1 MKILHTS
8 DWHLGQN
15 FYNKSRKNEHE
26 RFLQWLLE
34 QVTEHDIDAI
44 IVAGDIFDTSTPPS
58 YAREMYNKFV
68 VDSNKIGCQLVLLGG
83 NHDSVSVLKE
93 TQQLLKYMGADVIPN
108 TRLLEQ
114 VTEHDIDAIIVA
126 GDIFDTSTPPS
137 YAREMYNKFVV
148 DSNKTGCQLVL
159 LGGNHDSV
167 SVLKETQ
174 QLLKYMGA
182 DVIPNTNEDHA
193 TQVVELKG
201 KNGDVE
207 ALVCAIPFIRPRDV
221 LTSQA
226 GVTGV
231 ERQKQLGNAIKQHYQ
246 SVYDAAVE
254 KRATFENSE
263 HMPRLLEQVTEHDI
277 DAIIVAGDIFDTST
291 PPSYAREMYNKFV
304 VDSNKIGC
312 QLVLLGGNHDSVSV
326 LKETQQLLKYMGAD
340 VIPNTN
346 EDHATQ
352 VVELKGKNGDVEA
365 LVCAIPFIR
374 PRDVLTSQAGVTGV
388 ERQKQLGDAI
398 KQHYQSVYDAAV
410 EKRATFENSEHMP
423 IIATGHLT
431 AMGVQQSD

>member
-26 RFLQWLLE
+26 RFLQW
-34 QVTEHDIDAI
+34 
-44 IVAGDIFDTSTPPS
+44 
-58 YAREMYNKFV
+58 
-68 VDSNKIGCQLVLLGG
+68 
-83 NHDSVSVLKE
+83 
-93 TQQLLKYMGADVIPN
+93 
-108 TRLLEQ
+108 
-114 VTEHDIDAIIVA
+114 
-126 GDIFDTSTPPS
+126 
-137 YAREMYNKFVV
+137 
-148 DSNKTGCQLVL
+148 
-159 LGGNHDSV
+159 
-167 SVLKETQ
+167 
-174 QLLKYMGA
+174 
-182 DVIPNTNEDHA
+182 
-193 TQVVELKG
+193 
-201 KNGDVE
+201 
-207 ALVCAIPFIRPRDV
+207 
-221 LTSQA
+221 
-226 GVTGV
+226 
-231 ERQKQLGNAIKQHYQ
+231 
-246 SVYDAAVE
+246 
-254 KRATFENSE
+254 
-263 HMPRLLEQVTEHDI
+263 LLEQVTEHDI

-431 AMGVQQSD
+431 AMGVQQSDSVRDIYVGNLDGFAADGFPDADYIALGHIHRPQVVAKREYIRYCGSPIPLSFDELKSQKQVCVVEFVEGERTISQLPVPTFQPLAEIKGDLSEIESQLNQYIGLDSDQSVWLSIEVQAQDYLSDLQERMRALTEGLNVEVLQLRRARERRNQALEQESAETLSELSPMDVFTKRIALEEFETDSEKARLERMTVKFKQVMVEVSERAQTPNKVEE

>member
-26 RFLQWLLE
+26 RFLQW
-34 QVTEHDIDAI
+34 
-44 IVAGDIFDTSTPPS
+44 
-58 YAREMYNKFV
+58 
-68 VDSNKIGCQLVLLGG
+68 
-83 NHDSVSVLKE
+83 
-93 TQQLLKYMGADVIPN
+93 
-108 TRLLEQ
+108 
-114 VTEHDIDAIIVA
+114 
-126 GDIFDTSTPPS
+126 
-137 YAREMYNKFVV
+137 
-148 DSNKTGCQLVL
+148 
-159 LGGNHDSV
+159 
-167 SVLKETQ
+167 
-174 QLLKYMGA
+174 
-182 DVIPNTNEDHA
+182 
-193 TQVVELKG
+193 
-201 KNGDVE
+201 
-207 ALVCAIPFIRPRDV
+207 
-221 LTSQA
+221 
-226 GVTGV
+226 
-231 ERQKQLGNAIKQHYQ
+231 
-246 SVYDAAVE
+246 
-254 KRATFENSE
+254 
-263 HMPRLLEQVTEHDI
+263 LLEQVTEHDI

-410 EKRATFENSEHMP
+410 AKRGTFDNSEHMP

-431 AMGVQQSD
+431 AMGVQQSDSVRDIYVGNLDGFAADGFPDADYIALGHIHRPQVVAKREYIRYSGSPIPLSFDELKSQKQVCVVEFVEGERTISQLPVPTFQPLAEIKGDLSEIESQLNQYIGLDSDQSVWLSIEVQAQDYLSDLQERMRSLTDGLNVEVLQLRRARERRNQALEQESAETLSELSPMDVFSKRIALEEFETDSEKARLERMTVKFKQVMVEVSESAQTPNKVEE

>member
-68 VDSNKIGCQLVLLGG
+68 VDSNKI
-83 NHDSVSVLKE
+83 D
-93 TQQLLKYMGADVIPN
+93 
-108 TRLLEQ
+108 
-114 VTEHDIDAIIVA
+114 
-126 GDIFDTSTPPS
+126 
-137 YAREMYNKFVV
+137 
-148 DSNKTGCQLVL
+148 
-159 LGGNHDSV
+159 
-167 SVLKETQ
+167 
-174 QLLKYMGA
+174 
-182 DVIPNTNEDHA
+182 
-193 TQVVELKG
+193 
-201 KNGDVE
+201 
-207 ALVCAIPFIRPRDV
+207 
-221 LTSQA
+221 
-226 GVTGV
+226 
-231 ERQKQLGNAIKQHYQ
+231 
-246 SVYDAAVE
+246 
-254 KRATFENSE
+254 
-263 HMPRLLEQVTEHDI
+263 
-277 DAIIVAGDIFDTST
+277 
-291 PPSYAREMYNKFV
+291 
-304 VDSNKIGC
+304 C

-410 EKRATFENSEHMP
+410 KKRATFENSEHMP

-431 AMGVQQSD
+431 AMGVQQSDSVRDIYVGNLDGFAADGFPDADYIALGHIHRPQVVAKREYIRYSGSPIPLSFDELKSQKQVCVVEFVEGERTISQLPVPTFQPLAEIKGDLSEIESQLNQYIGLDSEQSVWLSIEVQAQDYLSDLQERMRTLTEGLNVEVLQLRRARERRNQALEQESAETLSELSPMDVFSKRIALEEFETDSEKARLERMTVKFKQVMVEVSESAQAPNKVEE

>member
-68 VDSNKIGCQLVLLGG
+68 VDSNKI
-83 NHDSVSVLKE
+83 D
-93 TQQLLKYMGADVIPN
+93 
-108 TRLLEQ
+108 
-114 VTEHDIDAIIVA
+114 
-126 GDIFDTSTPPS
+126 
-137 YAREMYNKFVV
+137 
-148 DSNKTGCQLVL
+148 
-159 LGGNHDSV
+159 
-167 SVLKETQ
+167 
-174 QLLKYMGA
+174 
-182 DVIPNTNEDHA
+182 
-193 TQVVELKG
+193 
-201 KNGDVE
+201 
-207 ALVCAIPFIRPRDV
+207 
-221 LTSQA
+221 
-226 GVTGV
+226 
-231 ERQKQLGNAIKQHYQ
+231 
-246 SVYDAAVE
+246 
-254 KRATFENSE
+254 
-263 HMPRLLEQVTEHDI
+263 
-277 DAIIVAGDIFDTST
+277 
-291 PPSYAREMYNKFV
+291 
-304 VDSNKIGC
+304 C

-410 EKRATFENSEHMP
+410 KKRATFENSEHIP

-431 AMGVQQSD
+431 AMGVQQSDSVRDIYVGNLDGFAADGFPDADYIALGHIHRPQVVAKREYIRYSGSPIPLSFDELKSQKQVCVVEFVEGERTISQLPVPTFQPLAEIKGDLSEIESQLNQYIGLD

>member
-108 TRLLEQ
+108 T
-114 VTEHDIDAIIVA
+114 
-126 GDIFDTSTPPS
+126 
-137 YAREMYNKFVV
+137 
-148 DSNKTGCQLVL
+148 
-159 LGGNHDSV
+159 
-167 SVLKETQ
+167 
-174 QLLKYMGA
+174 
-182 DVIPNTNEDHA
+182 NEDHA

-201 KNGDVE
+201 KSGKVE

-226 GVTGV
+226 GV
-231 ERQKQLGNAIKQHYQ
+231 K
-246 SVYDAAVE
+246 
-254 KRATFENSE
+254 
-263 HMPRLLEQVTEHDI
+263 
-277 DAIIVAGDIFDTST
+277 
-291 PPSYAREMYNKFV
+291 
-304 VDSNKIGC
+304 
-312 QLVLLGGNHDSVSV
+312 
-326 LKETQQLLKYMGAD
+326 
-340 VIPNTN
+340 
-346 EDHATQ
+346 
-352 VVELKGKNGDVEA
+352 
-365 LVCAIPFIR
+365 
-374 PRDVLTSQAGVTGV
+374 GV

-410 EKRATFENSEHMP
+410 AKRNTFENRDTMP

-431 AMGVQQSD
+431 AMGVKQSDSVRDIYVGNLDGFAADGFPNADYIALGHIHRPQVVAKREHIRYCGSPIPLSFDELKSKKQVCVVEFVQGERSISQLEVPIFQPLAEIKGDLSEIESQLNQYIDMEEEQSVWLSIEVQAQDYLSDLQERMRALTEGLNVEVLQLRRARERRNQALEHESAETLAELTPMDVFEKRIALEEFESDTEKERLERMTVKFKQVIAEVSHGTDGLNGSEE

>member
-68 VDSNKIGCQLVLLGG
+68 VDSNKI
-83 NHDSVSVLKE
+83 D
-93 TQQLLKYMGADVIPN
+93 
-108 TRLLEQ
+108 
-114 VTEHDIDAIIVA
+114 
-126 GDIFDTSTPPS
+126 
-137 YAREMYNKFVV
+137 
-148 DSNKTGCQLVL
+148 
-159 LGGNHDSV
+159 
-167 SVLKETQ
+167 
-174 QLLKYMGA
+174 
-182 DVIPNTNEDHA
+182 
-193 TQVVELKG
+193 
-201 KNGDVE
+201 
-207 ALVCAIPFIRPRDV
+207 
-221 LTSQA
+221 
-226 GVTGV
+226 
-231 ERQKQLGNAIKQHYQ
+231 
-246 SVYDAAVE
+246 
-254 KRATFENSE
+254 
-263 HMPRLLEQVTEHDI
+263 
-277 DAIIVAGDIFDTST
+277 
-291 PPSYAREMYNKFV
+291 
-304 VDSNKIGC
+304 C

-410 EKRATFENSEHMP
+410 KKRATFENSEHIP

-431 AMGVQQSD
+431 AMGVQQSDSVRDIYVGNLDGFAADGFPDADYIALGHIHRPQVVAKREYIRYSGSPIPLSFDELKSQKQVCVVEFVEGERTISQLPVPTFQPLAEIKGDLSEIESQLNQYIGLDSEQSVWLSIEVQAQDYLSDLQERMRTLTEGLNVEVLQLRRARERRNQALEQESAETLSELSPMDVFSKRIALEEFETDSEKARLERMTVKFKQVMVEVSESAQAPNKVEE

>member
-108 TRLLEQ
+108 T
-114 VTEHDIDAIIVA
+114 
-126 GDIFDTSTPPS
+126 
-137 YAREMYNKFVV
+137 
-148 DSNKTGCQLVL
+148 
-159 LGGNHDSV
+159 
-167 SVLKETQ
+167 
-174 QLLKYMGA
+174 
-182 DVIPNTNEDHA
+182 NEDHA

-201 KNGDVE
+201 KSGKVE

-226 GVTGV
+226 GV
-231 ERQKQLGNAIKQHYQ
+231 K
-246 SVYDAAVE
+246 
-254 KRATFENSE
+254 
-263 HMPRLLEQVTEHDI
+263 
-277 DAIIVAGDIFDTST
+277 
-291 PPSYAREMYNKFV
+291 
-304 VDSNKIGC
+304 
-312 QLVLLGGNHDSVSV
+312 
-326 LKETQQLLKYMGAD
+326 
-340 VIPNTN
+340 
-346 EDHATQ
+346 
-352 VVELKGKNGDVEA
+352 
-365 LVCAIPFIR
+365 
-374 PRDVLTSQAGVTGV
+374 GV

-410 EKRATFENSEHMP
+410 AKRNTFENRNAMP

-431 AMGVQQSD
+431 AMGVKQSDSVRDIYVGNLDGFAADGFPNADYIALGHIHRPQVVAKREHIRYCGSPIPLSFDELKSKKQVCVVEFVQGERSISQLEVPIFQPLAEIKGDLSEIESQLNQYIDMEEEQSVWLSIEVQAQDYLSDLQERMRALTEGLNVEVLQLRRARERRNQALEHESAETLAELTPMDVFEKRIALEEFENDTEKECLERMTVKFKQVIAEVSHGTDGLNGSEE

>member
-93 TQQLLKYMGADVIPN
+93 TQQLLKYMGA
-108 TRLLEQ
+108 
-114 VTEHDIDAIIVA
+114 
-126 GDIFDTSTPPS
+126 
-137 YAREMYNKFVV
+137 Y
-148 DSNKTGCQLVL
+148 
-159 LGGNHDSV
+159 
-167 SVLKETQ
+167 
-174 QLLKYMGA
+174 
-182 DVIPNTNEDHA
+182 
-193 TQVVELKG
+193 
-201 KNGDVE
+201 
-207 ALVCAIPFIRPRDV
+207 
-221 LTSQA
+221 
-226 GVTGV
+226 
-231 ERQKQLGNAIKQHYQ
+231 
-246 SVYDAAVE
+246 
-254 KRATFENSE
+254 
-263 HMPRLLEQVTEHDI
+263 
-277 DAIIVAGDIFDTST
+277 
-291 PPSYAREMYNKFV
+291 
-304 VDSNKIGC
+304 
-312 QLVLLGGNHDSVSV
+312 
-326 LKETQQLLKYMGAD
+326 

-410 EKRATFENSEHMP
+410 EKRAEFENSEHMP

-431 AMGVQQSD
+431 AMGVQQSDSVRDIYVGNLDGFAADGFPDADYIALGHIHRPQVVAKREYIRYCGSPIPLSFDELKSQKQVCVVEFVEGERTISQLPVPTFQPLAEIKGDLSEIESQLNQYIGLDSEQSVWLSIEVQAQDYLSDLQERMRALTEGLNVEVLQLRRARERRNQALEQESAETLSELSPMDVFTKRIALEEFETDSEKARLERMTVKFKQVMVEVSESAQAP

>member
-26 RFLQWLLE
+26 RFLQW
-34 QVTEHDIDAI
+34 
-44 IVAGDIFDTSTPPS
+44 
-58 YAREMYNKFV
+58 
-68 VDSNKIGCQLVLLGG
+68 
-83 NHDSVSVLKE
+83 
-93 TQQLLKYMGADVIPN
+93 
-108 TRLLEQ
+108 
-114 VTEHDIDAIIVA
+114 
-126 GDIFDTSTPPS
+126 
-137 YAREMYNKFVV
+137 
-148 DSNKTGCQLVL
+148 
-159 LGGNHDSV
+159 
-167 SVLKETQ
+167 
-174 QLLKYMGA
+174 
-182 DVIPNTNEDHA
+182 
-193 TQVVELKG
+193 
-201 KNGDVE
+201 
-207 ALVCAIPFIRPRDV
+207 
-221 LTSQA
+221 
-226 GVTGV
+226 
-231 ERQKQLGNAIKQHYQ
+231 
-246 SVYDAAVE
+246 
-254 KRATFENSE
+254 
-263 HMPRLLEQVTEHDI
+263 LLEQVTEHDI

-398 KQHYQSVYDAAV
+398 KQYYQSVYDAAV

-431 AMGVQQSD
+431 AMGVQQSDSVRDIYVGNLDGFAADGFPDADYIALGHIHRPQVVAKREYIRYCGSPIPLSFDELKSQKQVCVVEFVEGERTISQLPVPTFQPLAEIKGDLSEIESQLNQYIGLDSDQSVWLSIEVQAQDYLSDLQERMRALTEGLNVEVLQLRRARERRNQALEQESAETLSELSPMDVFTKRIALEEFETDSEKARLERMTVKFKQVMVEVSESAQTPNKVEE

>member
-68 VDSNKIGCQLVLLGG
+68 VDSNKI
-83 NHDSVSVLKE
+83 D
-93 TQQLLKYMGADVIPN
+93 
-108 TRLLEQ
+108 
-114 VTEHDIDAIIVA
+114 
-126 GDIFDTSTPPS
+126 
-137 YAREMYNKFVV
+137 
-148 DSNKTGCQLVL
+148 
-159 LGGNHDSV
+159 
-167 SVLKETQ
+167 
-174 QLLKYMGA
+174 
-182 DVIPNTNEDHA
+182 
-193 TQVVELKG
+193 
-201 KNGDVE
+201 
-207 ALVCAIPFIRPRDV
+207 
-221 LTSQA
+221 
-226 GVTGV
+226 
-231 ERQKQLGNAIKQHYQ
+231 
-246 SVYDAAVE
+246 
-254 KRATFENSE
+254 
-263 HMPRLLEQVTEHDI
+263 
-277 DAIIVAGDIFDTST
+277 
-291 PPSYAREMYNKFV
+291 
-304 VDSNKIGC
+304 C

-410 EKRATFENSEHMP
+410 KKRATFENSEHMP

-431 AMGVQQSD
+431 AMGVQQSDSVRDIYVGNLDGFAADGFPDADYIALGHIHRPQVVAKREYIRYSGSPIPLSFDELKSQKQVCVVEFVEGERTISQLPVPTFQPLAEIKGDLSEIESQLNQYIGLDSEQSVWLSIEVQAQDYLSDLQERMRALTEGLNVEVLQLRRARERRNQALEQESAETLSELSPMDVFTKRIALEEFETDSEKARLERMTVKFKQVMVEVSESAQAPNKVEE

>member
-68 VDSNKIGCQLVLLGG
+68 VDSNKI
-83 NHDSVSVLKE
+83 D
-93 TQQLLKYMGADVIPN
+93 
-108 TRLLEQ
+108 
-114 VTEHDIDAIIVA
+114 
-126 GDIFDTSTPPS
+126 
-137 YAREMYNKFVV
+137 
-148 DSNKTGCQLVL
+148 
-159 LGGNHDSV
+159 
-167 SVLKETQ
+167 
-174 QLLKYMGA
+174 
-182 DVIPNTNEDHA
+182 
-193 TQVVELKG
+193 
-201 KNGDVE
+201 
-207 ALVCAIPFIRPRDV
+207 
-221 LTSQA
+221 
-226 GVTGV
+226 
-231 ERQKQLGNAIKQHYQ
+231 
-246 SVYDAAVE
+246 
-254 KRATFENSE
+254 
-263 HMPRLLEQVTEHDI
+263 
-277 DAIIVAGDIFDTST
+277 
-291 PPSYAREMYNKFV
+291 
-304 VDSNKIGC
+304 C

-410 EKRATFENSEHMP
+410 KKRATFENSEHIP

-431 AMGVQQSD
+431 AMGVQQSDSVRDIYVGNLDGFAADGFPDADYIALGHIHRPQVVAKREYIRYSGSPIPLSFDELKSQKQVCVVEFVEGERTISQLPVPTFQPLAEIKGDLSEIESQLNQYIGLDSDQSVWLSIEVQAQDYLSDLQERMRALTEGLNVEVLQLRRARERRNQALEQESAETLSELSPMDVFTKRIALEEFETDSEKARLERMTVKFKQVMVEVSESAQAPNKVEE

>member
-26 RFLQWLLE
+26 RFLQW
-34 QVTEHDIDAI
+34 
-44 IVAGDIFDTSTPPS
+44 
-58 YAREMYNKFV
+58 
-68 VDSNKIGCQLVLLGG
+68 
-83 NHDSVSVLKE
+83 
-93 TQQLLKYMGADVIPN
+93 
-108 TRLLEQ
+108 
-114 VTEHDIDAIIVA
+114 
-126 GDIFDTSTPPS
+126 
-137 YAREMYNKFVV
+137 
-148 DSNKTGCQLVL
+148 
-159 LGGNHDSV
+159 
-167 SVLKETQ
+167 
-174 QLLKYMGA
+174 
-182 DVIPNTNEDHA
+182 
-193 TQVVELKG
+193 
-201 KNGDVE
+201 
-207 ALVCAIPFIRPRDV
+207 
-221 LTSQA
+221 
-226 GVTGV
+226 
-231 ERQKQLGNAIKQHYQ
+231 
-246 SVYDAAVE
+246 
-254 KRATFENSE
+254 
-263 HMPRLLEQVTEHDI
+263 LLEQVTEHDI

-388 ERQKQLGDAI
+388 ERQKQLGEAI
-398 KQHYQSVYDAAV
+398 KQHYQSVYDAAI
-410 EKRATFENSEHMP
+410 EKRATFENREHMP

-431 AMGVQQSD
+431 AMGVQQSDSVRDIYVGNLDGFAADGFPDADYIALGHIHRPQVVAKREYIRYCGSPIPLSFDELKSQKQVCVVEFVEGERTISQLPVPTFQPLAEIKGDLSEIESQLNQYIGLDSDQSVWLSIEVQAQDYLSDLQERMRTLTEGLNVEVLQLRRARERRNQALEQESAETLSELSPMDVFTKRIALEEFETDSEKARLERMTVKFKQVMVEVSESAQAPNKVEE

>member
-34 QVTEHDIDAI
+34 QVTD
-44 IVAGDIFDTSTPPS
+44 
-58 YAREMYNKFV
+58 
-68 VDSNKIGCQLVLLGG
+68 
-83 NHDSVSVLKE
+83 
-93 TQQLLKYMGADVIPN
+93 
-108 TRLLEQ
+108 
-114 VTEHDIDAIIVA
+114 
-126 GDIFDTSTPPS
+126 
-137 YAREMYNKFVV
+137 
-148 DSNKTGCQLVL
+148 
-159 LGGNHDSV
+159 
-167 SVLKETQ
+167 
-174 QLLKYMGA
+174 
-182 DVIPNTNEDHA
+182 
-193 TQVVELKG
+193 
-201 KNGDVE
+201 
-207 ALVCAIPFIRPRDV
+207 
-221 LTSQA
+221 
-226 GVTGV
+226 
-231 ERQKQLGNAIKQHYQ
+231 
-246 SVYDAAVE
+246 
-254 KRATFENSE
+254 
-263 HMPRLLEQVTEHDI
+263 HDI

-352 VVELKGKNGDVEA
+352 VVELKGKGGEVEA

-374 PRDVLTSQAGVTGV
+374 PRDVLTSQAGVSGV

-398 KQHYQSVYDAAV
+398 KQYYKDVYDAAV
-410 EKRATFENSEHMP
+410 EKRDTFANRDTMP

-431 AMGVQQSD
+431 AMGVKQSDSVRDIYVGNLDGFAADGFPNADYIALGHIHRPQVVAKREHIRYCGSPIPLSFDELKSQKQVCVVEFVEGERTISQLSVPTFQLLAEIKGDLSEIESQLNQYIGLEEGQSVWLSIEVRAQDYLSDLQERMRALTEDLNVEVLQLRRARERRNQSLEQESAETLAELTPIDVFEKRIALEEFESDTEKARLERMTVKFKQVIVEVSHGTDDLNGTEE

>member
-26 RFLQWLLE
+26 RFLQW
-34 QVTEHDIDAI
+34 
-44 IVAGDIFDTSTPPS
+44 
-58 YAREMYNKFV
+58 
-68 VDSNKIGCQLVLLGG
+68 
-83 NHDSVSVLKE
+83 
-93 TQQLLKYMGADVIPN
+93 
-108 TRLLEQ
+108 
-114 VTEHDIDAIIVA
+114 
-126 GDIFDTSTPPS
+126 
-137 YAREMYNKFVV
+137 
-148 DSNKTGCQLVL
+148 
-159 LGGNHDSV
+159 
-167 SVLKETQ
+167 
-174 QLLKYMGA
+174 
-182 DVIPNTNEDHA
+182 
-193 TQVVELKG
+193 
-201 KNGDVE
+201 
-207 ALVCAIPFIRPRDV
+207 
-221 LTSQA
+221 
-226 GVTGV
+226 
-231 ERQKQLGNAIKQHYQ
+231 
-246 SVYDAAVE
+246 
-254 KRATFENSE
+254 
-263 HMPRLLEQVTEHDI
+263 LLEQVTEHDI

-388 ERQKQLGDAI
+388 ERQKQLGNAI

-431 AMGVQQSD
+431 AMGVQQSDSVRDIYVGNLDGFAADGFPDADYIALGHIHRPQVVAKREYIRYCGSPIPLSFDELKSQKQVCVVEFIEGERTISQLPVPTFQPLAEIKGDLSEIESQLNQYIGLDSDQSVWLSIEVQAQDYLSDLQERMRALTEGLNVEVLQLRRARERRNQALEQESAETLSELSPMDVFTKRIALEEFETDSEKARLERMTVKFKQVMVEVSESAQAPNKVEE

>member
-108 TRLLEQ
+108 T
-114 VTEHDIDAIIVA
+114 
-126 GDIFDTSTPPS
+126 
-137 YAREMYNKFVV
+137 
-148 DSNKTGCQLVL
+148 
-159 LGGNHDSV
+159 
-167 SVLKETQ
+167 
-174 QLLKYMGA
+174 
-182 DVIPNTNEDHA
+182 NEDHA
-193 TQVVELKG
+193 TQVVELK
-201 KNGDVE
+201 
-207 ALVCAIPFIRPRDV
+207 A
-221 LTSQA
+221 
-226 GVTGV
+226 
-231 ERQKQLGNAIKQHYQ
+231 
-246 SVYDAAVE
+246 
-254 KRATFENSE
+254 
-263 HMPRLLEQVTEHDI
+263 
-277 DAIIVAGDIFDTST
+277 
-291 PPSYAREMYNKFV
+291 
-304 VDSNKIGC
+304 
-312 QLVLLGGNHDSVSV
+312 
-326 LKETQQLLKYMGAD
+326 
-340 VIPNTN
+340 
-346 EDHATQ
+346 
-352 VVELKGKNGDVEA
+352 KNGDVEA

-431 AMGVQQSD
+431 AMGVQQSDSVRDIYVGNLDGFAADGFPDADYIALGHIHRPQVVAKREYIRYCGSPIPLSFDELKSQKQVCVVEFVEGVRTISQLPVPTFQPLAEIKGDLSEIESQLNQYIGLDSDQSVWLSIEVQAQDYLSDLQERMHALTEGLNVEVLQLRRARERRNQALEQESAETLSELSPMDVFTKRIALEEFETDSEKARLERMTVKFKQVMVEVSETAQAPNKVEE

>member
-93 TQQLLKYMGADVIPN
+93 TQQLLKYMG
-108 TRLLEQ
+108 T
-114 VTEHDIDAIIVA
+114 
-126 GDIFDTSTPPS
+126 
-137 YAREMYNKFVV
+137 
-148 DSNKTGCQLVL
+148 
-159 LGGNHDSV
+159 
-167 SVLKETQ
+167 
-174 QLLKYMGA
+174 
-182 DVIPNTNEDHA
+182 
-193 TQVVELKG
+193 
-201 KNGDVE
+201 
-207 ALVCAIPFIRPRDV
+207 
-221 LTSQA
+221 
-226 GVTGV
+226 
-231 ERQKQLGNAIKQHYQ
+231 
-246 SVYDAAVE
+246 
-254 KRATFENSE
+254 
-263 HMPRLLEQVTEHDI
+263 
-277 DAIIVAGDIFDTST
+277 
-291 PPSYAREMYNKFV
+291 
-304 VDSNKIGC
+304 
-312 QLVLLGGNHDSVSV
+312 
-326 LKETQQLLKYMGAD
+326 D

-410 EKRATFENSEHMP
+410 EKRAEFENSEHMP

-431 AMGVQQSD
+431 AMGVQQSDSVRDIYVGNLDGFAADGFPDADYIALGHIHRPQVVAKREYIRYCGSPIPLSFDELKSQKQVCVVEFVEGERTISQLPVPTFQPLAEIKGDLSEIESQLNQYIGLDSEQSVWLSIEVQAQDYLSDLQERMRALTEGLNVEVLQLRRARERRNQALEQESAETLSELSPMDVFSKRIALEEFETDSEKARLERMTVKFKQVMVEVSEIAQTPNKVEE

>member
-34 QVTEHDIDAI
+34 QVTKHDIDAI

-68 VDSNKIGCQLVLLGG
+68 VDS
-83 NHDSVSVLKE
+83 S
-93 TQQLLKYMGADVIPN
+93 
-108 TRLLEQ
+108 
-114 VTEHDIDAIIVA
+114 
-126 GDIFDTSTPPS
+126 
-137 YAREMYNKFVV
+137 
-148 DSNKTGCQLVL
+148 
-159 LGGNHDSV
+159 
-167 SVLKETQ
+167 
-174 QLLKYMGA
+174 
-182 DVIPNTNEDHA
+182 
-193 TQVVELKG
+193 
-201 KNGDVE
+201 
-207 ALVCAIPFIRPRDV
+207 
-221 LTSQA
+221 
-226 GVTGV
+226 
-231 ERQKQLGNAIKQHYQ
+231 
-246 SVYDAAVE
+246 
-254 KRATFENSE
+254 
-263 HMPRLLEQVTEHDI
+263 
-277 DAIIVAGDIFDTST
+277 
-291 PPSYAREMYNKFV
+291 
-304 VDSNKIGC
+304 KIGC

-346 EDHATQ
+346 EEHATQ

-431 AMGVQQSD
+431 AMGVQQSDSVRDIYVGNLDGFAADGFPDADYIALGHIHRPQVVAKREYIRYCGSPIPLSFDELKSQKQVCVVEFVEGVRTISQLPVPTFQPLAEIKGDLSEIESQLNQYIGLDSDQSVWLSIEVQAQDYLSDLQERMRTLTEGLNVEVLQLRRARERRNQALEQESAETLSELSPMDVFTKRIALEEFETDSEKARLERMTVKFKQVMVEVSESAQAPNKVEE

>member
-34 QVTEHDIDAI
+34 QVTEYDIDAI

-93 TQQLLKYMGADVIPN
+93 TQQLLKYMG
-108 TRLLEQ
+108 T
-114 VTEHDIDAIIVA
+114 
-126 GDIFDTSTPPS
+126 
-137 YAREMYNKFVV
+137 
-148 DSNKTGCQLVL
+148 
-159 LGGNHDSV
+159 
-167 SVLKETQ
+167 
-174 QLLKYMGA
+174 

-201 KNGDVE
+201 KSGKVE

-226 GVTGV
+226 GV
-231 ERQKQLGNAIKQHYQ
+231 
-246 SVYDAAVE
+246 
-254 KRATFENSE
+254 
-263 HMPRLLEQVTEHDI
+263 
-277 DAIIVAGDIFDTST
+277 
-291 PPSYAREMYNKFV
+291 
-304 VDSNKIGC
+304 
-312 QLVLLGGNHDSVSV
+312 
-326 LKETQQLLKYMGAD
+326 
-340 VIPNTN
+340 
-346 EDHATQ
+346 
-352 VVELKGKNGDVEA
+352 KGM
-365 LVCAIPFIR
+365 
-374 PRDVLTSQAGVTGV
+374 

-410 EKRATFENSEHMP
+410 AKRNTFENRDTMP

-431 AMGVQQSD
+431 AMGVKQSDSVRDIYVGNLDGFAADGFPNADYIALGHIHRPQVVAKREHIRYCGSPIPLSFDELKSKKQVCVVEFVQGERTISQLAVPIFQPLAEIKGDLSEIEAQLNQYIDMEEEQSVWLSIEVQAQDYLSDLQDRMRALTEGLNVEVLQLRRARERRNQALEHESAETLAELTPMDVFEKRIALEEFESDTEKKRLERMTVKFKQVIAEVSHGTDGLNGSEE

>member
-8 DWHLGQN
+8 DWHFGQN

-26 RFLQWLLE
+26 RFLQW
-34 QVTEHDIDAI
+34 
-44 IVAGDIFDTSTPPS
+44 
-58 YAREMYNKFV
+58 
-68 VDSNKIGCQLVLLGG
+68 
-83 NHDSVSVLKE
+83 
-93 TQQLLKYMGADVIPN
+93 
-108 TRLLEQ
+108 
-114 VTEHDIDAIIVA
+114 
-126 GDIFDTSTPPS
+126 
-137 YAREMYNKFVV
+137 
-148 DSNKTGCQLVL
+148 
-159 LGGNHDSV
+159 
-167 SVLKETQ
+167 
-174 QLLKYMGA
+174 
-182 DVIPNTNEDHA
+182 
-193 TQVVELKG
+193 
-201 KNGDVE
+201 
-207 ALVCAIPFIRPRDV
+207 
-221 LTSQA
+221 
-226 GVTGV
+226 
-231 ERQKQLGNAIKQHYQ
+231 
-246 SVYDAAVE
+246 
-254 KRATFENSE
+254 
-263 HMPRLLEQVTEHDI
+263 LLEQVTEHDI

-374 PRDVLTSQAGVTGV
+374 PRDVLTSQAGVSGV

-410 EKRATFENSEHMP
+410 EKRATFENNEHMP

-431 AMGVQQSD
+431 AMGVQQSDSVRDIYVGNLDGFAADGFPDADYIALGHIHRPQVVAKREYIRYSGSPIPLSFDELKSQKQVCVVEFVEGERTISQLPVPTFQPLAEIKGDLSEIESQLNQYIGLDSDQSIWLSIEVQAQDYLSDLQERMRALTDGLNVEVLQLRRARERRNQALEQESAETLSELSPMDVFSKRIALEEFETDSEKARLERMTVKFKQVMVEVSESAQAPNKVEE

>member
-26 RFLQWLLE
+26 RFLQW
-34 QVTEHDIDAI
+34 
-44 IVAGDIFDTSTPPS
+44 
-58 YAREMYNKFV
+58 
-68 VDSNKIGCQLVLLGG
+68 
-83 NHDSVSVLKE
+83 
-93 TQQLLKYMGADVIPN
+93 
-108 TRLLEQ
+108 
-114 VTEHDIDAIIVA
+114 
-126 GDIFDTSTPPS
+126 
-137 YAREMYNKFVV
+137 
-148 DSNKTGCQLVL
+148 
-159 LGGNHDSV
+159 
-167 SVLKETQ
+167 
-174 QLLKYMGA
+174 
-182 DVIPNTNEDHA
+182 
-193 TQVVELKG
+193 
-201 KNGDVE
+201 
-207 ALVCAIPFIRPRDV
+207 
-221 LTSQA
+221 
-226 GVTGV
+226 
-231 ERQKQLGNAIKQHYQ
+231 
-246 SVYDAAVE
+246 
-254 KRATFENSE
+254 
-263 HMPRLLEQVTEHDI
+263 LLEQVTEHDI

-374 PRDVLTSQAGVTGV
+374 PRDVLTSQAGVIGV

-410 EKRATFENSEHMP
+410 EKRAEFENSEHMP

-431 AMGVQQSD
+431 AMGVQQSDSVRDIYVGNLDGFAADGFPDADYIALGHIHRPQVVAKREYIRYCGSPIPLSFDELKSQKQVCVVEFVEGVRTISQLPVPTFQPLAEIKGDLSEIESQLNQYIGLDSDQSVWLSIEVQAQDYLSDLQERMRSLTDGLNVEVLQLRRARERRNQALEQESAETLSELSPMDVFSKRIALEEFETDSEKARLERMTVKFKQVMVEVSESAQTPNKVEE

>member
-26 RFLQWLLE
+26 RFLQW
-34 QVTEHDIDAI
+34 
-44 IVAGDIFDTSTPPS
+44 
-58 YAREMYNKFV
+58 
-68 VDSNKIGCQLVLLGG
+68 
-83 NHDSVSVLKE
+83 
-93 TQQLLKYMGADVIPN
+93 
-108 TRLLEQ
+108 
-114 VTEHDIDAIIVA
+114 
-126 GDIFDTSTPPS
+126 
-137 YAREMYNKFVV
+137 
-148 DSNKTGCQLVL
+148 
-159 LGGNHDSV
+159 
-167 SVLKETQ
+167 
-174 QLLKYMGA
+174 
-182 DVIPNTNEDHA
+182 
-193 TQVVELKG
+193 
-201 KNGDVE
+201 
-207 ALVCAIPFIRPRDV
+207 
-221 LTSQA
+221 
-226 GVTGV
+226 
-231 ERQKQLGNAIKQHYQ
+231 
-246 SVYDAAVE
+246 
-254 KRATFENSE
+254 
-263 HMPRLLEQVTEHDI
+263 LLEQVTEHDI

-374 PRDVLTSQAGVTGV
+374 PRDVLMSQAGVTGV
-388 ERQKQLGDAI
+388 ERQKQLGNAI

-431 AMGVQQSD
+431 AMGVQQSDSVRDIYVGNLDGFAADGFPDADYIALGHIHRPQVVAKREYIRYCGSPIPLSFDELKSQKQVCVVEFIEGERTISQLPVPTFQPLAEIKGDLSEIESQLNQYIGLDSDQSVWLSIEVQAQDYLSDLQERMRALTEGLNVEVLQLRRARERRNQALEQESAETLSELSPMDVFSKRIALEEFETDSEKARLERMTVKFKQVMVEVSESAQAPNKVEE

>member
-26 RFLQWLLE
+26 RFLQW
-34 QVTEHDIDAI
+34 
-44 IVAGDIFDTSTPPS
+44 
-58 YAREMYNKFV
+58 
-68 VDSNKIGCQLVLLGG
+68 
-83 NHDSVSVLKE
+83 
-93 TQQLLKYMGADVIPN
+93 
-108 TRLLEQ
+108 
-114 VTEHDIDAIIVA
+114 
-126 GDIFDTSTPPS
+126 
-137 YAREMYNKFVV
+137 
-148 DSNKTGCQLVL
+148 
-159 LGGNHDSV
+159 
-167 SVLKETQ
+167 
-174 QLLKYMGA
+174 
-182 DVIPNTNEDHA
+182 
-193 TQVVELKG
+193 
-201 KNGDVE
+201 
-207 ALVCAIPFIRPRDV
+207 
-221 LTSQA
+221 
-226 GVTGV
+226 
-231 ERQKQLGNAIKQHYQ
+231 
-246 SVYDAAVE
+246 
-254 KRATFENSE
+254 
-263 HMPRLLEQVTEHDI
+263 LLEQVTEHDI

-410 EKRATFENSEHMP
+410 EKRAAFENSEHMP

-431 AMGVQQSD
+431 AMGVQQSDSVRDIYVGNLDGFAADGFPDADYIALGHIHRPQVVAKREYIRYCGSPIPLSFDELKSQKQVCVVEFIEGERTISQLPVPTFQPLAEIKGDLSEIESQLNQYIGLDSDQSVWLSIEVQAQDYLSDLQERMRTLTEGLNVEVLQLRRARERRNQALEQESAETLSELSPMDVFTKRIALEEFDTDSEKARLERMTVKFKQVMVEVSESAQAPNKVEE

>member
-8 DWHLGQN
+8 DWHFGQN

-26 RFLQWLLE
+26 RFLQW
-34 QVTEHDIDAI
+34 
-44 IVAGDIFDTSTPPS
+44 
-58 YAREMYNKFV
+58 
-68 VDSNKIGCQLVLLGG
+68 
-83 NHDSVSVLKE
+83 
-93 TQQLLKYMGADVIPN
+93 
-108 TRLLEQ
+108 
-114 VTEHDIDAIIVA
+114 
-126 GDIFDTSTPPS
+126 
-137 YAREMYNKFVV
+137 
-148 DSNKTGCQLVL
+148 
-159 LGGNHDSV
+159 
-167 SVLKETQ
+167 
-174 QLLKYMGA
+174 
-182 DVIPNTNEDHA
+182 
-193 TQVVELKG
+193 
-201 KNGDVE
+201 
-207 ALVCAIPFIRPRDV
+207 
-221 LTSQA
+221 
-226 GVTGV
+226 
-231 ERQKQLGNAIKQHYQ
+231 
-246 SVYDAAVE
+246 
-254 KRATFENSE
+254 
-263 HMPRLLEQVTEHDI
+263 LLEQVTEHDI

-374 PRDVLTSQAGVTGV
+374 PRDVLTSQAGVSGV

-410 EKRATFENSEHMP
+410 EKRATFGNSEHMP

-431 AMGVQQSD
+431 AMGVQQSDSVRDIYVGNLDGFAADGFPDADYIALGHIHRPQVVAKREYIRYSGSPIPLSFDELKSQKQVCVVEFVEGERTISQLPVPTFQPLAEIKGDLSEIESQLNQYIGLDGDQSVWLSIEVQAQDYLSDLQERMRVLTEGLNVEVLQLRRARERRNQALEQESAETLSELSPMDVFSKRIALEEFETDSEKARLERMTVKFKQVMVEVSESAQAPNKVEE

>member
-34 QVTEHDIDAI
+34 QVTEHDIDAV

-93 TQQLLKYMGADVIPN
+93 TQP
-108 TRLLEQ
+108 
-114 VTEHDIDAIIVA
+114 
-126 GDIFDTSTPPS
+126 
-137 YAREMYNKFVV
+137 
-148 DSNKTGCQLVL
+148 
-159 LGGNHDSV
+159 
-167 SVLKETQ
+167 
-174 QLLKYMGA
+174 LLKYMGA

-231 ERQKQLGNAIKQHYQ
+231 ERQKQ
-246 SVYDAAVE
+246 
-254 KRATFENSE
+254 F
-263 HMPRLLEQVTEHDI
+263 
-277 DAIIVAGDIFDTST
+277 
-291 PPSYAREMYNKFV
+291 
-304 VDSNKIGC
+304 
-312 QLVLLGGNHDSVSV
+312 
-326 LKETQQLLKYMGAD
+326 
-340 VIPNTN
+340 
-346 EDHATQ
+346 
-352 VVELKGKNGDVEA
+352 
-365 LVCAIPFIR
+365 
-374 PRDVLTSQAGVTGV
+374 
-388 ERQKQLGDAI
+388 GDAI

-431 AMGVQQSD
+431 AMGVQQSDSVRDIYVGNLDGFAADGFPDADYIALGHIHRPQVVAKREYIRYCGSPIPLSFDELKSQKQVCVVEFVEGERTISQLPVPTFQPLAEIKGDLSEIESQLNQYIGLDSEQSVWLSIEVQAQDYLSDLQERMRALTEGLNVEVLQLRRARERRNQALEQESAETLSELSPMDVFTKRIALEEFETDSEKARLERMTVKFKQVMVEVSESAQAPNKVEE

>member
-26 RFLQWLLE
+26 RFLQW
-34 QVTEHDIDAI
+34 
-44 IVAGDIFDTSTPPS
+44 
-58 YAREMYNKFV
+58 
-68 VDSNKIGCQLVLLGG
+68 
-83 NHDSVSVLKE
+83 
-93 TQQLLKYMGADVIPN
+93 
-108 TRLLEQ
+108 
-114 VTEHDIDAIIVA
+114 
-126 GDIFDTSTPPS
+126 
-137 YAREMYNKFVV
+137 
-148 DSNKTGCQLVL
+148 
-159 LGGNHDSV
+159 
-167 SVLKETQ
+167 
-174 QLLKYMGA
+174 
-182 DVIPNTNEDHA
+182 
-193 TQVVELKG
+193 
-201 KNGDVE
+201 
-207 ALVCAIPFIRPRDV
+207 
-221 LTSQA
+221 
-226 GVTGV
+226 
-231 ERQKQLGNAIKQHYQ
+231 
-246 SVYDAAVE
+246 
-254 KRATFENSE
+254 
-263 HMPRLLEQVTEHDI
+263 LLEQVTEHDI

-410 EKRATFENSEHMP
+410 EKRAEFENSEHMP

-431 AMGVQQSD
+431 AMGVQQSDSVRDIYVGNLDGFAANGFPDADYIALGHIHRPQVVAKREYIRYCGSPIPLSFDELKSQKQVCVVEFVEGERTISQLPVPTFQPLAEIKGDLSEIESQLNQYVGLDSDQSVWLSIEVQAQDYLSDLQERMRALTEGLNVEVLQLRRARERRNQALEQESAETLSELSPMDVFTKRIALEEFETDSEKARLERMTVKFKQVMVEVSESAQAPNKVEE

>member
-26 RFLQWLLE
+26 RFLQW
-34 QVTEHDIDAI
+34 
-44 IVAGDIFDTSTPPS
+44 
-58 YAREMYNKFV
+58 
-68 VDSNKIGCQLVLLGG
+68 
-83 NHDSVSVLKE
+83 
-93 TQQLLKYMGADVIPN
+93 
-108 TRLLEQ
+108 
-114 VTEHDIDAIIVA
+114 
-126 GDIFDTSTPPS
+126 
-137 YAREMYNKFVV
+137 
-148 DSNKTGCQLVL
+148 
-159 LGGNHDSV
+159 
-167 SVLKETQ
+167 
-174 QLLKYMGA
+174 
-182 DVIPNTNEDHA
+182 
-193 TQVVELKG
+193 
-201 KNGDVE
+201 
-207 ALVCAIPFIRPRDV
+207 
-221 LTSQA
+221 
-226 GVTGV
+226 
-231 ERQKQLGNAIKQHYQ
+231 
-246 SVYDAAVE
+246 
-254 KRATFENSE
+254 
-263 HMPRLLEQVTEHDI
+263 LLEQVTEHDI

-410 EKRATFENSEHMP
+410 EKRAAFENSEHMP

-431 AMGVQQSD
+431 AMGVQQSDSVRDIYVGNLDGFAADGFPDADYIALGHIHRPQVVAKREYIRYCGSPIPLSFDELKSQKQVCVVEFVEGERTISQLPVPTFQPLAEIKGDLSEIESQLNQYIGLDSEQSVWLSIEVQAQDYLSDLQERMRTLTEGLNVEVLQLRRARERRNQALEQESAETLSELSPMDVFTKRIALEEFETDSEKARLERMTVKFKQVMVEVSESAQAPNKVEE

>member
-108 TRLLEQ
+108 T
-114 VTEHDIDAIIVA
+114 
-126 GDIFDTSTPPS
+126 
-137 YAREMYNKFVV
+137 
-148 DSNKTGCQLVL
+148 
-159 LGGNHDSV
+159 
-167 SVLKETQ
+167 
-174 QLLKYMGA
+174 
-182 DVIPNTNEDHA
+182 NEEHA

-201 KNGDVE
+201 KSGKVE

-226 GVTGV
+226 GV
-231 ERQKQLGNAIKQHYQ
+231 K
-246 SVYDAAVE
+246 
-254 KRATFENSE
+254 
-263 HMPRLLEQVTEHDI
+263 
-277 DAIIVAGDIFDTST
+277 
-291 PPSYAREMYNKFV
+291 
-304 VDSNKIGC
+304 
-312 QLVLLGGNHDSVSV
+312 
-326 LKETQQLLKYMGAD
+326 
-340 VIPNTN
+340 
-346 EDHATQ
+346 
-352 VVELKGKNGDVEA
+352 
-365 LVCAIPFIR
+365 
-374 PRDVLTSQAGVTGV
+374 GV

-410 EKRATFENSEHMP
+410 AKRNTFENRDTMP

-431 AMGVQQSD
+431 AMGVKQSDSVRDIYVGNLDGFAADGFPNADYIALGHIHRPQVVAKREHIRYCGSPIPLSFDELKSKKQVCVVEFVQGERSISQLEVPIFQPLAEIKGDLSEIESQLNQYIDMEEEQSVWLSIEVQAQDYLSDLQERMRALTEGLNVEVLQLRRARERRNQALEHESAETLAELTPMDVFEKRIALEEFESDTEKERLERMTVKFKQVIAEVSHGTDGLNGSEE

>member
-26 RFLQWLLE
+26 RFLQW
-34 QVTEHDIDAI
+34 
-44 IVAGDIFDTSTPPS
+44 
-58 YAREMYNKFV
+58 
-68 VDSNKIGCQLVLLGG
+68 
-83 NHDSVSVLKE
+83 
-93 TQQLLKYMGADVIPN
+93 
-108 TRLLEQ
+108 
-114 VTEHDIDAIIVA
+114 
-126 GDIFDTSTPPS
+126 
-137 YAREMYNKFVV
+137 
-148 DSNKTGCQLVL
+148 
-159 LGGNHDSV
+159 
-167 SVLKETQ
+167 
-174 QLLKYMGA
+174 
-182 DVIPNTNEDHA
+182 
-193 TQVVELKG
+193 
-201 KNGDVE
+201 
-207 ALVCAIPFIRPRDV
+207 
-221 LTSQA
+221 
-226 GVTGV
+226 
-231 ERQKQLGNAIKQHYQ
+231 
-246 SVYDAAVE
+246 
-254 KRATFENSE
+254 
-263 HMPRLLEQVTEHDI
+263 LLEQVTEHDI

-374 PRDVLTSQAGVTGV
+374 PRDVLTSQAGVSGV

-410 EKRATFENSEHMP
+410 EKRATFGNSEHMP

-431 AMGVQQSD
+431 AMGVQQSDSVRDIYVGNLDGFAADGFPDADYIALGHIHRPQVVAKREYIRYSGSPIPLSFDELKSQKQVCVVEFVEGERTISQLPVPTFQPLAEIKGDLSEIESQLNQYIGLDSDQSVWLSIEVQAQDYLSDLQERMRVLTEGLNVEVLQLRRARERRNQALEQESAETLSELSPMDVFSKRIALEEFETDSEKARLERMTVKFKQVMVEVSESAQAPNKVEE

>member
-68 VDSNKIGCQLVLLGG
+68 VDSNKI
-83 NHDSVSVLKE
+83 D
-93 TQQLLKYMGADVIPN
+93 
-108 TRLLEQ
+108 
-114 VTEHDIDAIIVA
+114 
-126 GDIFDTSTPPS
+126 
-137 YAREMYNKFVV
+137 
-148 DSNKTGCQLVL
+148 
-159 LGGNHDSV
+159 
-167 SVLKETQ
+167 
-174 QLLKYMGA
+174 
-182 DVIPNTNEDHA
+182 
-193 TQVVELKG
+193 
-201 KNGDVE
+201 
-207 ALVCAIPFIRPRDV
+207 
-221 LTSQA
+221 
-226 GVTGV
+226 
-231 ERQKQLGNAIKQHYQ
+231 
-246 SVYDAAVE
+246 
-254 KRATFENSE
+254 
-263 HMPRLLEQVTEHDI
+263 
-277 DAIIVAGDIFDTST
+277 
-291 PPSYAREMYNKFV
+291 
-304 VDSNKIGC
+304 C

-410 EKRATFENSEHMP
+410 EKRAEFENSEHMP

-431 AMGVQQSD
+431 AMGVQQSDSVRDIYVGNLDGFAADGFPDADYIALGHIHRPQVVAKREYIRYCGSPIPLSFDELKSQKQVCVVEFVEGERTISQLPVPTFQPLAEIKGDLSEIESQLNQYIGLDSEQSVWLSIEVQAQDYLSDLQERMRALTEGLNVEVLQLRRARERRNQALEQESAETLSELSPMDVFSKRIALEEFETDSEKARLERMTVKFKQVIVEVSESAQTPNKVEE

>member
-68 VDSNKIGCQLVLLGG
+68 VDSNKV
-83 NHDSVSVLKE
+83 
-93 TQQLLKYMGADVIPN
+93 
-108 TRLLEQ
+108 
-114 VTEHDIDAIIVA
+114 
-126 GDIFDTSTPPS
+126 
-137 YAREMYNKFVV
+137 
-148 DSNKTGCQLVL
+148 GCQLVL

-207 ALVCAIPFIRPRDV
+207 ALVCAV
-221 LTSQA
+221 
-226 GVTGV
+226 
-231 ERQKQLGNAIKQHYQ
+231 
-246 SVYDAAVE
+246 
-254 KRATFENSE
+254 
-263 HMPRLLEQVTEHDI
+263 
-277 DAIIVAGDIFDTST
+277 
-291 PPSYAREMYNKFV
+291 
-304 VDSNKIGC
+304 
-312 QLVLLGGNHDSVSV
+312 
-326 LKETQQLLKYMGAD
+326 
-340 VIPNTN
+340 
-346 EDHATQ
+346 
-352 VVELKGKNGDVEA
+352 
-365 LVCAIPFIR
+365 PFIR

-431 AMGVQQSD
+431 AMGVQQSDSVRDIYVGNLDGFAADGFPDADYIALGHIHRPQVVAKREYIRYCGSPIPLSFDELKSQKQVCVVEFVEGERTISQLPVPTFQPLAEIKGDLSEIESQLNQYIGLDSDQSVWLSIEVQAQDYLSDLQERMRALTEGLNVEVLQLRRARERRNQALEQESAETLSELSPMDVFTKRIALEEFETDSEKARLERMTVKFKQVMVEVSESAQAPNKVEE

>member
-34 QVTEHDIDAI
+34 QVTEHDIDA
-44 IVAGDIFDTSTPPS
+44 V
-58 YAREMYNKFV
+58 
-68 VDSNKIGCQLVLLGG
+68 
-83 NHDSVSVLKE
+83 
-93 TQQLLKYMGADVIPN
+93 
-108 TRLLEQ
+108 
-114 VTEHDIDAIIVA
+114 
-126 GDIFDTSTPPS
+126 
-137 YAREMYNKFVV
+137 
-148 DSNKTGCQLVL
+148 
-159 LGGNHDSV
+159 
-167 SVLKETQ
+167 
-174 QLLKYMGA
+174 
-182 DVIPNTNEDHA
+182 
-193 TQVVELKG
+193 
-201 KNGDVE
+201 
-207 ALVCAIPFIRPRDV
+207 
-221 LTSQA
+221 
-226 GVTGV
+226 
-231 ERQKQLGNAIKQHYQ
+231 
-246 SVYDAAVE
+246 
-254 KRATFENSE
+254 
-263 HMPRLLEQVTEHDI
+263 
-277 DAIIVAGDIFDTST
+277 IVAGDIFDTST

-431 AMGVQQSD
+431 AMGVQQSDSVRDIYVGNLDGFAADGFPDADYIALGHIHRPQVVAKREYIRYCGSPIPLSFDELKSQKQVCVVEFVEGERTISQLPVPTFQPLAEIKGDLSEIESQLNQYIGLDSEQSVWLSIEVQAQDYLSDLQERMRALTEGLNVEVLQLRRARERRNQALEQESAETLSELSPMDVFTKRIALEEFETDSEKARLERMTVKFKQVMVEVSESAQAPNKVEE

>member
-26 RFLQWLLE
+26 RFLQW
-34 QVTEHDIDAI
+34 
-44 IVAGDIFDTSTPPS
+44 
-58 YAREMYNKFV
+58 
-68 VDSNKIGCQLVLLGG
+68 
-83 NHDSVSVLKE
+83 
-93 TQQLLKYMGADVIPN
+93 
-108 TRLLEQ
+108 
-114 VTEHDIDAIIVA
+114 
-126 GDIFDTSTPPS
+126 
-137 YAREMYNKFVV
+137 
-148 DSNKTGCQLVL
+148 
-159 LGGNHDSV
+159 
-167 SVLKETQ
+167 
-174 QLLKYMGA
+174 
-182 DVIPNTNEDHA
+182 
-193 TQVVELKG
+193 
-201 KNGDVE
+201 
-207 ALVCAIPFIRPRDV
+207 
-221 LTSQA
+221 
-226 GVTGV
+226 
-231 ERQKQLGNAIKQHYQ
+231 
-246 SVYDAAVE
+246 
-254 KRATFENSE
+254 
-263 HMPRLLEQVTEHDI
+263 LLEQVTEHDI

-410 EKRATFENSEHMP
+410 EKRETFENSEHMP

-431 AMGVQQSD
+431 AMGVQQSDSVRDIYVGNLDGFAADGFPDADYIALGHIHRPQVVAKREYIRYCGSPIPLSFDELKSQKQVCVVEFVEGVRTISQLPVPTFQPLAEIKGDLSGIESQLNQYIGLDSDQSVWLSIEVQAQDYLSDLQERMRALTEGLNVEVLQLRRARERRNQALEQESAETLSELSPMDVFTKRIALEEFETDSEKARLERMTVKFKQVMVEVSERAQTPNKVEE

>member
-26 RFLQWLLE
+26 RFLQW
-34 QVTEHDIDAI
+34 
-44 IVAGDIFDTSTPPS
+44 
-58 YAREMYNKFV
+58 
-68 VDSNKIGCQLVLLGG
+68 
-83 NHDSVSVLKE
+83 
-93 TQQLLKYMGADVIPN
+93 
-108 TRLLEQ
+108 
-114 VTEHDIDAIIVA
+114 
-126 GDIFDTSTPPS
+126 
-137 YAREMYNKFVV
+137 
-148 DSNKTGCQLVL
+148 
-159 LGGNHDSV
+159 
-167 SVLKETQ
+167 
-174 QLLKYMGA
+174 
-182 DVIPNTNEDHA
+182 
-193 TQVVELKG
+193 
-201 KNGDVE
+201 
-207 ALVCAIPFIRPRDV
+207 
-221 LTSQA
+221 
-226 GVTGV
+226 
-231 ERQKQLGNAIKQHYQ
+231 
-246 SVYDAAVE
+246 
-254 KRATFENSE
+254 
-263 HMPRLLEQVTEHDI
+263 LLEQVTEHDI

-431 AMGVQQSD
+431 AMGVQQSDSVRDIYVGNLDGFAADGFPDADYIALGHIHRPQVVAKREYIRYCGSPIPLSFDELKSQKQVCVVEFIEGERTISQLPVPTFQPLAEIKGDLSEIESQLNQYIGLDSEQSVWLSIEVQAQDYLSDLQERMRALTEGLNVEVLQLRRARERRNQALEQESAETLSELSPMDVFSKRIALEEFETDSEKARLERMTVKFKQVMVEVSERAQTPNKVEE

>member
-34 QVTEHDIDAI
+34 QVTEH
-44 IVAGDIFDTSTPPS
+44 
-58 YAREMYNKFV
+58 N
-68 VDSNKIGCQLVLLGG
+68 
-83 NHDSVSVLKE
+83 
-93 TQQLLKYMGADVIPN
+93 
-108 TRLLEQ
+108 
-114 VTEHDIDAIIVA
+114 
-126 GDIFDTSTPPS
+126 
-137 YAREMYNKFVV
+137 
-148 DSNKTGCQLVL
+148 
-159 LGGNHDSV
+159 
-167 SVLKETQ
+167 
-174 QLLKYMGA
+174 
-182 DVIPNTNEDHA
+182 
-193 TQVVELKG
+193 
-201 KNGDVE
+201 
-207 ALVCAIPFIRPRDV
+207 
-221 LTSQA
+221 
-226 GVTGV
+226 
-231 ERQKQLGNAIKQHYQ
+231 
-246 SVYDAAVE
+246 
-254 KRATFENSE
+254 
-263 HMPRLLEQVTEHDI
+263 I

-352 VVELKGKNGDVEA
+352 VVELKGKKGDVEA

-374 PRDVLTSQAGVTGV
+374 PRDVLTSQAGVSGV

-410 EKRATFENSEHMP
+410 AKRETFENSDTMP

-431 AMGVQQSD
+431 AMGVQQSDSVRDIYVGNLDGFAADGFPDADYIALGHIHRPQVVAKREYIRYSGSPIPLSFDELKSQKQVCVVEFVEGERTISQLAVPTFQPLAEIKGDLSEIESQLNQYIGLDSELSVWLSIEVQAQDYLSDLQERMRALTEGLNVEVLQLRRARERRNQALEQKSAETLSELSPMDVFTKRIALEEFETDSEKARLERMTVKFKQVMVEVSESAQAPNKVEE

>member
-34 QVTEHDIDAI
+34 QVTDRDIDAI

-58 YAREMYNKFV
+58 Y
-68 VDSNKIGCQLVLLGG
+68 S
-83 NHDSVSVLKE
+83 
-93 TQQLLKYMGADVIPN
+93 
-108 TRLLEQ
+108 
-114 VTEHDIDAIIVA
+114 
-126 GDIFDTSTPPS
+126 
-137 YAREMYNKFVV
+137 
-148 DSNKTGCQLVL
+148 
-159 LGGNHDSV
+159 
-167 SVLKETQ
+167 
-174 QLLKYMGA
+174 
-182 DVIPNTNEDHA
+182 
-193 TQVVELKG
+193 
-201 KNGDVE
+201 
-207 ALVCAIPFIRPRDV
+207 
-221 LTSQA
+221 
-226 GVTGV
+226 
-231 ERQKQLGNAIKQHYQ
+231 
-246 SVYDAAVE
+246 
-254 KRATFENSE
+254 
-263 HMPRLLEQVTEHDI
+263 
-277 DAIIVAGDIFDTST
+277 
-291 PPSYAREMYNKFV
+291 REMYNKFV

-352 VVELKGKNGDVEA
+352 VVELKGKGGEVEA

-374 PRDVLTSQAGVTGV
+374 PRDVLTSQAGVSGV

-398 KQHYQSVYDAAV
+398 KQHYKDVYDAAV
-410 EKRATFENSEHMP
+410 EKRDTFANRDTMP

-431 AMGVQQSD
+431 AMGVKQSDSVRDIYVGNLDGFAADGFPNADYIALGHIHRPQVVAKREHIRYCGSPIPLSFDELKSQKQVCVVEFVEGERTISQLSVPTFQPLAEIKGDLSEIESQLNQYIGLEEGQSVWLSIEVQAQDYLSDLQERMRALTEGLNVEVLQLRRARERRNQSLEQESAETLAELTPMDVFEKRIALEEFESDTEKARLERMTVKFKQVIVEVSHGTDDLNGTEE